1 MNDDFTRF
9 PDTISS
15 VTNDSKLYW
24 YTCLTNEMELARQ
37 SEGIESSKEPP
48 PPPSRSLL
56 SSSKPIIS
64 SPFIP

>member
-1 MNDDFTRF
+1 MNDFTRF

-24 YTCLTNEMELARQ
+24 YARLTKEIELVIDNQ
-37 SEGIESSKEPP
+37 KVSSKELPRPP
-48 PPPSRSLL
+48 THHSTI
-56 SSSKPIIS
+56 SSSKPITS